1 MLYYVM
7 WLILWANNISRNYDL
22 MTLYYKENKQI
33 GLDNYNK
40 IISIHYISIINDY
53 KVMYTNN
60 FIYRSKIF
68 MRYIIYIFIPNKYEK
83 YYKSA

>member
-1 MLYYVM
+1 M
-7 WLILWANNISRNYDL
+7 I
-22 MTLYYKENKQI
+22 LYYKEYKQI

>member
-1 MLYYVM
+1 
-7 WLILWANNISRNYDL
+7 

-68 MRYIIYIFIPNKYEK
+68 MRYIILYLYLFQINMKNILNRP
-83 YYKSA
+83 KSA